1 MNTHPGS
8 HLNEISEDECINNI
22 ADCINKAI
30 EVTEN
35 IIIVLENTS
44 GQGSNMGYKFEH
56 LGKIIEKVKCKKD
69 KLENKNIVGGC
80 KMAGE
85 NQILHNFFG
94 NNRQGQK
101 SIWWST
107 KREKK

>member
-1 MNTHPGS
+1 MK
-8 HLNEISEDECINNI
+8 DINNT
-22 ADCINKAI
+22 N
-30 EVTEN
+30 
-35 IIIVLENTS
+35 LE
-44 GQGSNMGYKFEH
+44 EH
-56 LGKIIEKVKCKKD
+56 KEKIIEKVKCKKD

-101 SIWWST
+101 SI
-107 KREKK
+107 